1 MGPAARGLAECER
14 RAYVEEED
22 EQGMPMTD
30 VTPETTPTQPKRVI
44 RNDEASRYEIWVGD
58 TLAGF
63 TEFVEKS
70 GRRVLFPHTEIDSA
84 FGGQGLGG
92 HLVGD
97 ALADIAQRGG
107 IIVPIC
113 PFVQKYLRKNEVAG
127 AVIDWPDSADAQESA
142 TPGEQPA

>member
-14 RAYVEEED
+14 RAYVEEET

-30 VTPETTPTQPKRVI
+30 ATPETAPAHQKRVI
-44 RNDEASRYEIWVGD
+44 RNDEARRYEIWVGD
-58 TLAGF
+58 TLGGF
-63 TEFVEKS
+63 TEFRERD
-70 GRRVLFPHTEIDSA
+70 GGRVLFPHTEIDPA

-97 ALADIAQRGG
+97 ALADIAQRGE
-107 IIVPIC
+107 IIVPLC

-127 AVIDWPDSADAQESA
+127 AVIDWPGSADAQDAA